1 MSGSAGHGSSEDAAS
16 EDDPVTTRR
25 ASVDWRTDLRGQPG
39 LSIIRASVGGTVVYT
54 VVAVLAT
61 VYTDALGIVVAVV
74 SGLLFFGGSAAF
86 LWAYAIAI
94 GRSRTAL
101 IGVGGLFFL
110 AGCAPMSVRRVMMT
124 SLGAQVVV
132 AVVTASL
139 RFYTELAFGTLVPMW
154 GLGLAGLWGA
164 RHGAFPPR
172 TEPGPPPPGT

>member
-1 MSGSAGHGSSEDAAS
+1 MSESAATGGAPDEPDAVPI
-16 EDDPVTTRR
+16 DR
-25 ASVDWRTDLRGQPG
+25 RTDLRGQPG
-39 LSIIRASVGGTVVYT
+39 LAIIRASVGGTVLFT

-61 VYTDALGIVVAVV
+61 LFTDTLGVLVAVV
-74 SGLLFFGGSAAF
+74 SGVLFFGGTAAF

-94 GRSRTAL
+94 GRSRTDL
-101 IGVGGLFFL
+101 IGVGGLYFL
-110 AGCAPMSVRRVMMT
+110 AGCAPTSVRRVMMS

-164 RHGAFPPR
+164 RHGVFPPR
-172 TEPGPPPPGT
+172 TEAAPPPPGT